1 MMKIPCVRMPSL
13 DICYGAKSPDQ
24 QPLPNAQWN
33 LTSLKSFIHSPGA
46 TDRINYLLLVD
57 SIMQDKANT
66 TSIYETAFN
75 NLLKEYGICT
85 GAVRLAVHEISGIG
99 GASYDSLKT
108 SMKRPLENMKKARPT
123 ANFAILL
130 LKSRSIPAYAAFKEV
145 VDRHL
150 GLQSLCMTQT
160 PNIEKGRRECKKD
173 ILQYMANIM
182 MKANLKWGG
191 GNHTVQLAKEPKSKI
206 QVILKDTL
214 VLGADLTHPG
224 PGSLV
229 GCPSIAAVVG
239 SVDSA
244 ATTFRGSMRLQ
255 DTCKKDV
262 GQRIRLKGLHS

>member
-1 MMKIPCVRMPSL
+1 MMRIPCVKTPSL
-13 DICYGAKSPDQ
+13 DICYGAQTPNQ

-33 LTSLKSFIHSPGA
+33 LTALKSFINSPGA
-46 TDRINYLLLVD
+46 RDRINYFLLVD
-57 SIMQDKANT
+57 SSMQDKDNT

-75 NLLKEYGICT
+75 NLLKEYDICT
-85 GAVRLAVHEISGIG
+85 GAVCLASHDISGIG
-99 GASYDSLKT
+99 GGSYESLKA
-108 SMKRPLENMKKARPT
+108 SMKRPLEAMKKAKPN

-130 LKSRSIPAYAAFKEV
+130 LKNRSIPAYSAFKEV

-160 PNIEKGRRECKKD
+160 PNFKGGQCKKD

-182 MKANLKWGG
+182 MKANLKQGG
-191 GNHTVQLAKEPKSKI
+191 GNHTVQLANDPKTKI
-206 QVILKDTL
+206 QVMLKDTL

-239 SVDSA
+239 SVDSV
-244 ATTFRGSMRLQ
+244 ATRFRGSMRLQ
-255 DTCKKDV
+255 DTCKKEV
-262 GQRIRLKGLHS
+262 GQRIRLKEVHS